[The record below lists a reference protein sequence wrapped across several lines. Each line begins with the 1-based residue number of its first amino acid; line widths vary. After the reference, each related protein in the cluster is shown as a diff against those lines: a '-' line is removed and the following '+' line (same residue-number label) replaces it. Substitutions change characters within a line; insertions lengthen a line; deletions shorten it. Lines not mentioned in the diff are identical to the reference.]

1 MSETEMTHEERLEKS
16 LREMEVRPLRM
27 SIVHKLSMGERTG
40 KSADANLRMAL
51 DSYRTKAVVGEDKL
65 NAALEEL
72 KVEGLPYAERIIR
85 VLAALEIFRP
95 FEMAVLRGHY
105 EQLSFG
111 SRKVDGLLALVEY
124 QSWETKD
131 RYMHLEHWFARLDV
145 LTKADVRFHTAV
157 KVASAEGADS
167 MAEFSENFADRMLE
181 GNTIANSLEEND
193 FAPWIVYLL
202 DAGERGGFM
211 PDALGLVREGL
222 AKEREI
228 RAL

>member
-1 MSETEMTHEERLEKS
+1 MSETEMTHEDRFEKS

-40 KSADANLRMAL
+40 RRADENLRMAL
-51 DSYRTKAVVGEDKL
+51 DSYRTKAVVGEEKL

-72 KVEGLPYAERIIR
+72 NTEGLPYSGRIIR
-85 VLAALEIFRP
+85 ALAGLDIFRP

-131 RYMHLEHWFARLDV
+131 RFMHLEHWFARLDV

-157 KVASAEGADS
+157 KVASADGADS
-167 MAEFSENFADRMLE
+167 MAEFSENFANRMLE
-181 GNTIANSLEEND
+181 GKYIVDILEEND
-193 FAPWIVYLL
+193 FAPWIVYLI
-202 DAGERGGFM
+202 DAGEKGGFI
-211 PDALGLVREGL
+211 PEALELICEGL

>member
-16 LREMEVRPLRM
+16 LREIEVRPLRM

-40 KSADANLRMAL
+40 KSSSENLLMAL
-51 DSYRTKAVVGEDKL
+51 DSYRAKAVIGEDNL

-72 KVEGLPYAERIIR
+72 NTEGLVASERFIS
-85 VLAALEIFRP
+85 VLDRLGIFRP
-95 FEMAVLRGHY
+95 FEMAVFRGHY

-111 SRKVDGLLALVEY
+111 NRKVDGLLALVEY
-124 QSWETKD
+124 HSWETKE
-131 RYMHLEHWFARLDV
+131 RFMHLEYWFARLDV
-145 LTKADVRFHTAV
+145 LAKADVRFHTALKIV
-157 KVASAEGADS
+157 SAEGAES
-167 MAEFSENFADRMLE
+167 MAEFSENLASRMSE
-181 GNTIANSLEEND
+181 GKGIANSLEEND

-202 DAGERGGFM
+202 DAGEKGGFL
-211 PDALGLVREGL
+211 PEALGLIREGL